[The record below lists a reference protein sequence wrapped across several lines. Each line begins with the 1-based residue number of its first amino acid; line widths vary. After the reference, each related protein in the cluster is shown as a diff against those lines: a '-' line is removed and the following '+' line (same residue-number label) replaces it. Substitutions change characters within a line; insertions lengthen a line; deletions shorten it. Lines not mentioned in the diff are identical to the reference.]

1 MTTFNDSN
9 LDSNIIEGLKK
20 QGITDPT
27 SIQATA
33 ITPAMENKDVIGEAF
48 TGSGKTLA
56 YLLPIF
62 HKIDTS
68 KREMQA
74 IVLAPTHELALQIEA
89 QIKLLAENSS
99 VPVTSFSV
107 IGDVNINS
115 QIKKLK
121 EIKPHIIVG
130 STGRILDLIRKKKIT
145 AHTIK
150 TIVIDEGDNLLDP
163 KRAQITKDIIKT
175 TMRDRQLLVFSASI
189 KPETLLTCERLM
201 KEPVII
207 KSEEKAEMNPNIE
220 HMLFVCDRRDKFET
234 LRKIIVA
241 AKPEKAIIFV
251 NSNEDIE
258 MTTAKLNFHSKD
270 CFAMN
275 GHISKEDRKLA
286 IESFRNGKIKI
297 LVSSDVTARGLD
309 VEGVTHIFHLDLPL
323 KVNEYLHRAGRT
335 ARGNNTGVSIAIATV
350 KQLNIIKKYEKEFN
364 IKFEE
369 KEAFGGKILDKNIPS
384 EAYNERTP
392 KRKSNSRNNKLGKSK
407 FF

>member
-1 MTTFNDSN
+1 
-9 LDSNIIEGLKK
+9 
-20 QGITDPT
+20 
-27 SIQATA
+27 
-33 ITPAMENKDVIGEAF
+33 
-48 TGSGKTLA
+48 
-56 YLLPIF
+56 
-62 HKIDTS
+62 
-68 KREMQA
+68 
-74 IVLAPTHELALQIEA
+74 
-89 QIKLLAENSS
+89 
-99 VPVTSFSV
+99 
-107 IGDVNINS
+107 
-115 QIKKLK
+115 
-121 EIKPHIIVG
+121 
-130 STGRILDLIRKKKIT
+130 
-145 AHTIK
+145 
-150 TIVIDEGDNLLDP
+150 
-163 KRAQITKDIIKT
+163 
-175 TMRDRQLLVFSASI
+175 MRDRQLLVFSASI

-392 KRKSNSRNNKLGKSK
+392 KKKSNSRNNKLGKSK